1 MLYESKGDKD
11 NKLALYEY
19 IDRIRPY
26 LKDMIDNHMARGEWK
41 ILLTMRIIFASF
53 IDANETC
60 VMHTKSDNIE
70 IISGIETSDATNE
83 LLSSFIKRYQ
93 ERLETNMKGSSF
105 IFECIDLL
113 EYHLHKISLNRG
125 GSCTDSFSCIE
136 PYSKKHIWIIK
147 KNNIKS

>member
-1 MLYESKGDKD
+1 MLFESKGDKD

-19 IDRIRPY
+19 IDRIRLY

-70 IISGIETSDATNE
+70 IISGIEISDATNE